1 MSEPELICERR
12 GAAGCVL
19 LNRPKALNALT
30 PGMVAGLAAALDA
43 WERDPAV
50 ERVVVRGAGERAF
63 CAGGDI
69 RLIHDLGKA
78 GDHAAQMAF
87 WRDEYRL
94 NARIARYP
102 KPYVSLIDG
111 IVMGGG
117 VGVSAHGS
125 RRVAGDRYSFAMP
138 EVSIGFFPDVGAS
151 YFLPR
156 LPGQAGVWL
165 ALTGARI
172 GAGDA
177 CSLGLAT
184 HFCPS
189 GEHAALAEALCGRG
203 DTDVLLARFAA
214 PAPPPKFSHARGV
227 IDACFARA
235 SVAEIIAALEAAGG
249 DFAAETLATLA
260 GKSPTSLVLTLR
272 QMREG
277 ARLALPDVLRME
289 YRIVWRVCRGRE
301 FQEGVRAAI
310 IDRDNRPSWSPA
322 RLEDVRAADIEA
334 CFAPL
339 GADELALA
347 AT

>member
-1 MSEPELICERR
+1 MPEPEIICERR

-30 PGMVAGLAAALDA
+30 HGMVAGLAAALDA
-43 WERDPAV
+43 WERDPAI

-87 WRDEYRL
+87 WRDEYPL
-94 NARIARYP
+94 NLRIARYP

-117 VGVSAHGS
+117 VGVSTHGS

-151 YFLPR
+151 CFLPR
-156 LPGQAGVWL
+156 LPGQTGTWL

-184 HFCPS
+184 HFCAS
-189 GEHAALAEALCGRG
+189 ASHAALAEALCENG
-203 DTDVLLARFAA
+203 DTDAILAKFRSPA
-214 PAPPPKFSHARGV
+214 PAAKHAGAREA
-227 IDACFARA
+227 IDDCFARD
-235 SVAEIIAALEAAGG
+235 SVVEIIDALASRGG
-249 DFAAETLATLA
+249 EFAAETLATLA
-260 GKSPTSLVLTLR
+260 GKSPWSLVLTLR
-272 QMREG
+272 QLREG
-277 ARLALPDVLRME
+277 ARLDLAEALRME
-289 YRIVWRVCRGRE
+289 YRMVWRVCRGHE
-301 FQEGVRAAI
+301 FYEGVRAAI
-310 IDRDNRPSWSPA
+310 IDRDNRPAWNPSCVG
-322 RLEDVRAADIEA
+322 DVRAADIEA

-339 GADELALA
+339 GEEELAFP
-347 AT
+347 